1 MERASGILLPVSSL
15 PSEYGIGCF
24 SKEAY
29 EFVDCLVEAGQKY
42 WQILPLGPTGYGDSP
57 YQSFSTFA
65 GNPYFIDPCTLVEEG
80 LLTTEECE
88 RFDFV
93 SHINYVEYDKI
104 YNGRFA
110 LLRMAYARFLKKV
123 PQEFYEFCEEQ
134 KYWLED
140 YCLFMAIKTSINSS
154 GWMDWQDGLRVR
166 EHDTI
171 TKCKEQLKDEINF
184 FRFQQYKFFE
194 QWLKLKSY
202 ANEQG
207 IRIIGDVPIYVAKD
221 SADAWCGP
229 ELFQFD
235 EEGKPKG
242 VAGCPPDAFSAT
254 GQLWGDPLYDWDY
267 HEKTEYE
274 WWVNRIRHCFR
285 LYDVVRIDHFRAF
298 DAYYSIPATDETAEH
313 GHWEDGPGM
322 KLLRRLKDVLGELD
336 IIAEDLGFL
345 TPSVYELLAASGYP
359 GMKVLQFAFDESED
373 SEYLPHKYTEN
384 CVVYTGTHDN
394 ETSEGWYAAI
404 DEREKAFVNDYLG
417 YDPQDRERFSMRFA
431 RVAMASNAKLCV
443 IPLQDYLGLGNEAR
457 INHPSTVGANWK
469 WRMSKGVFTGEL
481 AKEIKRLTGLYGRA
495 GADLKQ
501 IS

>member
-24 SKEAY
+24 SKDAY
-29 EFVDCLVEAGQKY
+29 EFVDRLAEAGQKY

-80 LLTTEECE
+80 LLTEEECGG
-88 RFDFV
+88 FDFV

-104 YNGRFA
+104 YNGRFS
-110 LLRMAYARFLKKV
+110 LLRMAYTRFLEDV
-123 PQEFYEFCEEQ
+123 PQAFFDFCNEQ

-140 YCLFMAIKTSINSS
+140 YCLFMAIKTSVDSA
-154 GWMDWQDGLRVR
+154 GWMDWQDELRIR
-166 EHDTI
+166 DKKTL
-171 TKCKEQLKDEINF
+171 TKYKKQLADEINF

-194 QWLKLKSY
+194 QWLKLKAY
-202 ANEQG
+202 ANERD

-235 EEGKPKG
+235 EDGKPKG
-242 VAGCPPDAFSAT
+242 VAGCPPDAFCAT
-254 GQLWGDPLYDWDY
+254 GQLWGNPLYDWDY
-267 HEKTEYE
+267 HEKTGYA
-274 WWVNRIRHCFR
+274 WWIKRVRHSFT
-285 LYDVVRIDHFRAF
+285 LYDVVRIDHFRGF
-298 DAYYSIPATDETAEH
+298 DAYYSIPAGDETAER
-313 GHWEDGPGM
+313 GHWEKGPGV
-322 KLLRRLKDVLGELD
+322 KLFKRLKKVLGELD

-345 TPSVYELLAASGYP
+345 TPSVYELLDATGYP
-359 GMKVLQFAFDESED
+359 GMKVLQFAFDD
-373 SEYLPHKYTEN
+373 SESSVYLPHKYIEN
-384 CVVYTGTHDN
+384 CIVYTGTHDN

-404 DEREKAFVNDYLG
+404 SESERSFVNDYLG
-417 YDPQDRERFSMRFA
+417 YAPQDKERFSMRFA
-431 RVAMASNAKLCV
+431 RVAMASKAKLCV

-469 WRMSKGVFTGEL
+469 WRMSKGAFTAEL
-481 AKEIKRLTGLYGRA
+481 AKKIKRLTGLYDRE
-495 GADLKQ
+495 
-501 IS
+501 

>member
-80 LLTTEECE
+80 LLTTEECG

-110 LLRMAYARFLKKV
+110 LLRIAYVRFLKKV

-171 TKCKEQLKDEINF
+171 AKCKEQLKDEINF

-194 QWLKLKSY
+194 QWLKLKAY

-235 EEGKPKG
+235 EDGKPKG

-254 GQLWGDPLYDWDY
+254 GQLWGNPLYDWDY

-274 WWVNRIRHCFR
+274 WWLNRIRHCFR
-285 LYDVVRIDHFRAF
+285 IYDVVRIDHFRAF

-313 GHWEDGPGM
+313 GHWEEGPGM
-322 KLLRRLKDVLGELD
+322 KLFRRLKDVLGELD

-457 INHPSTVGANWK
+457 INHPSTVGTNWK
-469 WRMSKGVFTGEL
+469 WRMSKGAFTGDL

-495 GADLKQ
+495 AADLKQ
-501 IS
+501 IL